1 MTLSAI
7 ILLSHG
13 SRRKEANEELLKMA
27 ELLNDSRNRPD
38 IIAVGAFLQF
48 GRPSLEEAL
57 ENMILRGCSE
67 IVVAPFF
74 LSSGVHITED
84 IPKIM
89 AQVKEK
95 YPRINF
101 FLCPPI
107 GCDPQLIPIIWKRI
121 GEKAPF

>member
-1 MTLSAI
+1 LAGSAI

-13 SRRKEANEELLKMA
+13 SRLKEANEEFLKLVELLK
-27 ELLNDSRNRPD
+27 DFHNRPD
-38 IIAVGAFLQF
+38 ILAAGAFLQF

-57 ENMILRGCSE
+57 DNMISQGCSE

-74 LSSGVHITED
+74 LSSGVHIRED

-89 AQVKEK
+89 AQVKGK
-95 YPRINF
+95 YPRVKF
-101 FLCPPI
+101 YLCRPI

-121 GEKAPF
+121 TEKAPF